1 LPKSPA
7 LRSSLWG
14 LNRAR
19 LLTAVIVLAV
29 GALLR
34 FTEAFPYAFGTFVV
48 TVLGGAAAGLV
59 LPLGERR
66 GVPPERIAWF
76 QFGLDAILI
85 TGIITATGGPQSVF
99 IPLYVLLVV
108 ASCFVLSGRGGL
120 VVAGICSLLYVLPV
134 LGRTIV
140 PMLKVG
146 APSDNTALEILTVF
160 MNAGVLLA
168 VAVVTGALAERYH
181 ELQEHMEDQ
190 RKHLSDLQAFRD
202 LIFESVGSGL
212 VGVDPGGRV
221 TAFNRAAESITGIRT
236 ADAVDQGWDTIFGDG
251 VDLDEVRRAVS
262 EGSEPAPRY
271 EFRLR
276 RRDGQEV
283 PVGISFWSLRSGTGD
298 VAGLIGVCQDL
309 SSIKQMEQRM
319 RQADRLAAVGRLS
332 ANMAHEIRNPLA
344 SISGAVEAL
353 ARDLPPDHT
362 RSQLVEIV
370 LRESARLNQIVG
382 DFLEYARPAPMA
394 ALEINM
400 AEIFDEVLLLIEHR
414 TLPANLKVSREYG
427 ESLPTRADPSGCGR
441 RYGTCVSTRSR
452 RCPTAASCGS
462 EHSRSATG
470 AVASRSPSPT
480 PARAS
485 RRPTCRIYSS
495 RSSRRSRRAAES
507 ASLSSIGSW
516 RSTAARSRCGAAW
529 ARARPSSSPS
539 RLRMEPP
546 ADETESHPDAVGRE
560 PAPRDEADMSE
571 PRVLVVDDEKSMRD
585 LLAITLQK
593 AGYDVTLAEGGAAAV
608 EAIRREPFDAIITDL
623 RMPKVDG
630 LQVLRCAKD
639 LSPDTAVIMV
649 TAMASTETAVEAMK
663 LGAYDYITKPFKL
676 DEVNLI
682 IKNALE
688 RKQLRAENQYL
699 RKQLE
704 TQHRFENIIGKS
716 GRMVEMFDTI
726 RKIADSPSTV
736 MITGESGTG
745 KELVARAIHFNS
757 HRRDKPFVSV
767 NCGAIP
773 EGLMESEL
781 FGHVKGAFTGAVANK
796 IGLFTA
802 AEGGTLFL
810 DEITEIPAL
819 LQVKLL
825 RAIQVREIRRVGD
838 TRDVKTDVRLIAA
851 SNRDLET
858 AVRDGVM
865 REDLFYRLNVLP
877 IHLPPLR
884 ERREDIPLLIAHFL
898 QKFTKDLG
906 KDVRGVA
913 PDALSVLERYH
924 WPGNIRE
931 LENVLERAVVLG
943 AGDML
948 SAESLPESVRRE
960 RPSRGP
966 ELVDIP
972 DEGLDLETT
981 LDDLERRYLQRALD
995 RTGGVQTKAAEL
1007 LRMTFR
1013 QFRYKLQKHSLAKR
1027 GAPGDE

>member
-1 LPKSPA
+1 MAP
-7 LRSSLWG
+7 RSSCPSRPPTEPPEG
-14 LNRAR
+14 EPEYSDF
-19 LLTAVIVLAV
+19 
-29 GALLR
+29 GADEHPDATGR
-34 FTEAFPYAFGTFVV
+34 SAD
-48 TVLGGAAAGLV
+48 
-59 LPLGERR
+59 GERR
-66 GVPPERIAWF
+66 
-76 QFGLDAILI
+76 
-85 TGIITATGGPQSVF
+85 
-99 IPLYVLLVV
+99 
-108 ASCFVLSGRGGL
+108 
-120 VVAGICSLLYVLPV
+120 
-134 LGRTIV
+134 
-140 PMLKVG
+140 K
-146 APSDNTALEILTVF
+146 
-160 MNAGVLLA
+160 
-168 VAVVTGALAERYH
+168 
-181 ELQEHMEDQ
+181 
-190 RKHLSDLQAFRD
+190 
-202 LIFESVGSGL
+202 
-212 VGVDPGGRV
+212 
-221 TAFNRAAESITGIRT
+221 
-236 ADAVDQGWDTIFGDG
+236 
-251 VDLDEVRRAVS
+251 
-262 EGSEPAPRY
+262 
-271 EFRLR
+271 
-276 RRDGQEV
+276 
-283 PVGISFWSLRSGTGD
+283 
-298 VAGLIGVCQDL
+298 
-309 SSIKQMEQRM
+309 
-319 RQADRLAAVGRLS
+319 
-332 ANMAHEIRNPLA
+332 
-344 SISGAVEAL
+344 
-353 ARDLPPDHT
+353 
-362 RSQLVEIV
+362 
-370 LRESARLNQIVG
+370 
-382 DFLEYARPAPMA
+382 
-394 ALEINM
+394 
-400 AEIFDEVLLLIEHR
+400 
-414 TLPANLKVSREYG
+414 
-427 ESLPTRADPSGCGR
+427 PT
-441 RYGTCVSTRSR
+441 
-452 RCPTAASCGS
+452 
-462 EHSRSATG
+462 
-470 AVASRSPSPT
+470 
-480 PARAS
+480 
-485 RRPTCRIYSS
+485 
-495 RSSRRSRRAAES
+495 
-507 ASLSSIGSW
+507 
-516 RSTAARSRCGAAW
+516 
-529 ARARPSSSPS
+529 
-539 RLRMEPP
+539 
-546 ADETESHPDAVGRE
+546 
-560 PAPRDEADMSE
+560 PRDEEDMSE
-571 PRVLVVDDEKSMRD
+571 ARVLVVDDEKSMRD

-593 AGYDVTLAEGGAAAV
+593 AGYDVTLAEGGAAAI
-608 EAIRREPFDAIITDL
+608 EAIRRDPFDAIITDL

-630 LQVLRCAKD
+630 LQVLRAAKEQ
-639 LSPDTAVIMV
+639 SPDTAVIMV

-688 RKQLRAENQYL
+688 RKHLRAENQYL

-716 GRMVEMFDTI
+716 SRMVEVFDTI

-838 TRDVKTDVRLIAA
+838 TRDVKTD
-851 SNRDLET
+851 
-858 AVRDGVM
+858 
-865 REDLFYRLNVLP
+865 
-877 IHLPPLR
+877 
-884 ERREDIPLLIAHFL
+884 PLLIAHFL
-898 QKFTKDLG
+898 QKFSKDLG

-948 SAESLPESVRRE
+948 SAEALPESVRRE

-972 DEGLDLETT
+972 YEGLDLETT